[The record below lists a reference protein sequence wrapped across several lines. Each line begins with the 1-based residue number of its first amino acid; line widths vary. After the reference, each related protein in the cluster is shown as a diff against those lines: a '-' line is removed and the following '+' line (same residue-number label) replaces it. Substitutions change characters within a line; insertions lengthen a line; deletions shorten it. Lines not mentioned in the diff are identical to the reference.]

1 MALTIENATMGFD
14 ANNVQTALNNLN
26 TYVIQDSI
34 NAMNSAMN
42 DLREATDNA
51 WVGLS
56 AEKFKKNLETDKQS
70 IIEGLNSSYE
80 ALKSEMQQIMASMGE
95 AEEQLIKERGAE

>member
-26 TYVIQDSI
+26 THVIQDAI
-34 NAMNSAMN
+34 NAMNKAMS
-42 DLREATDNA
+42 DLRTATDNA
-51 WVGLS
+51 WVGAS
-56 AEKFKKNLETDKQS
+56 AEKFKKNMEHDKQS
-70 IIEGLNSSYE
+70 IVDGLNGSYE